1 MKFFST
7 GSSRALVDLR
17 TAVLTGMPRDGGL
30 YLPVEIPRL
39 PATWIEERKADTL
52 LEVSRR
58 VAELFFR
65 DDLPPARIADL
76 VGDAINFPAPL
87 VELAPGIRV
96 LELFHGPTLAFKD
109 FGARFMARL
118 MAHLVKDDSRKLN
131 VLVATSGDTG
141 GAVANGF
148 FGVEGINVLVL
159 YPAGKVSKIQEK
171 QIATP
176 GGNITPIR
184 VKGTFDDCQRLVKR
198 ALSDPVLAGSVRMT
212 SANSINI
219 SRLIPQIFYYVWIF
233 FQLPRRR
240 EIKIAV
246 SVPSGNLGNLT
257 AGLMAQKMGLP
268 VIRWMAA
275 TNINDSLVRYLNSGR
290 YQPRPSVPTISNA
303 MDVGDPSNFQRI
315 LELYG
320 HRHRGIIRDIQGRAY
335 TDGETRQALGELYRS
350 YRYIGDP
357 HGAVAYQGLRDL
369 MNGDPRIEEGIF
381 LETAHPAKFPET
393 VEQVIP
399 ERVSLPSRLNRIMN
413 QPIRSVNLSCRFTDF
428 RDLLASSSLYR

>member
-428 RDLLASSSLYR
+428 RDLLTSSSLYR